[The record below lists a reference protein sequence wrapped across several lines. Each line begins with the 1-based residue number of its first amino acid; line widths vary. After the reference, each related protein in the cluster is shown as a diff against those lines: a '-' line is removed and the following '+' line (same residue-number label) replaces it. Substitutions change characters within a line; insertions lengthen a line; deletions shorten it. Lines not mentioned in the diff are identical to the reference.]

1 MAAAGSGKVTCNS
14 GHAHEKDRRRYADL
28 SLNVALTN
36 SDIASPDTIGLRG
49 NDKISKINRKAV
61 SGADRCLCLDVGG
74 VHGNPRSEIRTSS
87 IAAVGPAFA
96 LRSSGCV

>member
-1 MAAAGSGKVTCNS
+1 MRSLLDDPHSVPETAAQS
-14 GHAHEKDRRRYADL
+14 AD
-28 SLNVALTN
+28 LNVALTN